1 MKNPPAKVTPPPMPS
16 EVEEQPGKGYSGSS
30 VKKDAEEDR
39 TEDAEERKKESGQTE
54 QDPFS
59 YNPVE
64 EYGKDGEEK
73 K

>member
-1 MKNPPAKVTPPPMPS
+1 M
-16 EVEEQPGKGYSGSS
+16 EEQDGPKEDSGKEP
-30 VKKDAEEDR
+30 VKTAEEG
-39 TEDAEERKKESGQTE
+39 KKENKPGE